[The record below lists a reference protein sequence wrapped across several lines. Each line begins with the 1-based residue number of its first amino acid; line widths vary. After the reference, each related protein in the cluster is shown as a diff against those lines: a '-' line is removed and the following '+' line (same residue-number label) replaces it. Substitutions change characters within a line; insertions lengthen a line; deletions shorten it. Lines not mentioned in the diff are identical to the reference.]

1 MRLRQGVSG
10 TVYEPKDLSNHESQK
25 SKFHLS
31 FRVMISMWSA
41 VFLVLFLR
49 KEKSGKRVSEKT
61 AKWQKGKER
70 LKQIATYRPS

>member
-1 MRLRQGVSG
+1 MI
-10 TVYEPKDLSNHESQK
+10 
-25 SKFHLS
+25 
-31 FRVMISMWSA
+31 ISMWSA

-70 LKQIATYRPS
+70 LMQIATYRPSSFSFDVFIVLKFIYLPKVSS